1 MHDDNYG
8 GDGKVRSEKGKMFYQ
23 VFFLFKIW
31 FDLKMSGNDVMDV
44 GTKFICLL
52 NKNTEIFCKDNINNT
67 EKDLTEGY
75 NMLLNIKSMAPGDRK
90 LLSIGYNFNFWKV
103 LSFITKEV
111 KCSIKDDN
119 ACLSK

>member
-1 MHDDNYG
+1 
-8 GDGKVRSEKGKMFYQ
+8 
-23 VFFLFKIW
+23 
-31 FDLKMSGNDVMDV
+31 MSVNDVMYV
-44 GTKFICLL
+44 GSGFICLL

-75 NMLLNIKSMAPGDRK
+75 NMLLNIKSMAPGDRT

-111 KCSIKDDN
+111 KFSIKNDN